1 MLSCAVYTRERNSAT
16 REGRNLREGVDED
29 AFRGFIFGKSFFFFF
44 TLERFVLNLFLVFGT
59 LDA

>member
-1 MLSCAVYTRERNSAT
+1 M
-16 REGRNLREGVDED
+16 VDED
-29 AFRGFIFGKSFFFFF
+29 AFRAEGLFLESFPFFFF

>member
-1 MLSCAVYTRERNSAT
+1 M
-16 REGRNLREGVDED
+16 VDED
-29 AFRGFIFGKSFFFFF
+29 AFRVEGLFLESFPFFFFF

>member
-1 MLSCAVYTRERNSAT
+1 MKMRLERRVYFWKVF
-16 REGRNLREGVDED
+16 L
-29 AFRGFIFGKSFFFFF
+29 FFFFF